1 MQNVMWKMMVK
12 KWPPK
17 LEKSVLGAILASPNF
32 LFFRD
37 FGNKNEDGFLQY
49 KNKQKWQQMTLP
61 NPPQS

>member
-17 LEKSVLGAILASPNF
+17 LEKISFWSHFGLPKPS
-32 LFFRD
+32 FFSD
-37 FGNKNEDGFLQY
+37 FGDKNEDGFLQH
-49 KNKQKWQQMTLP
+49 KNKQKSQQITLP